1 MKRKMSSSMP
11 AVAPTERID
20 SLLRMVTGIPDER
33 LLESWTWR
41 GAEVNVRHGL
51 YRIVEIFE
59 EGAEDARQQSRGS
72 RMCDQSEAGRW
83 DLHAVLASLAV
94 SDLDADPGGEQ
105 WTIRK
110 TLRHMLGAQDWFGR
124 VMGESMRL
132 LAADA
137 PVPLDLPD
145 QILADFGPRPP
156 YAKGTIPEIVT
167 LFDTLMDR
175 ALAAVDELEVLG
187 KLDAPINWFGA
198 PVTQGYFAHRQSA
211 HLREHTIQID
221 KTLQLLGRTPT
232 EAQRIARAQAR
243 ALAGLL
249 SAPAATVADKLGE
262 AESVAAELAQ
272 RVGVAEGPG

>member
-1 MKRKMSSSMP
+1 M
-11 AVAPTERID
+11 APTDRID
-20 SLLRMVTGIPDER
+20 ALLRMVSGIPDAD
-33 LLESWTWR
+33 LLRSWAWR
-41 GAEVNVRHGL
+41 GTEVNVRHGL
-51 YRIVEIFE
+51 YRMLEIFE
-59 EGAEDARQQSRGS
+59 EGAEQARNRSRGS
-72 RMCDQSEAGRW
+72 RLRDQSEAGRW
-83 DLHAVLASLAV
+83 DLHAVMLPLAE
-94 SDLDADPGGEQ
+94 SDLDADPGEEQ

-110 TLRHMLGAQDWFGR
+110 TLRHTLGAQDWFGR
-124 VMGESMRL
+124 VLNDSVRL

-137 PVPLDLPD
+137 PVPLDMPD

-156 YAKGTIPEIVT
+156 YAKGTIPEILA

-175 ALAAVDELEVLG
+175 ALTAVDELEVMG
-187 KLDAPINWFGA
+187 KLDVPINWFGA

-243 ALAGLL
+243 AFAGMLC
-249 SAPAATVADKLGE
+249 APAATVADKLGE

-272 RVGVAEGPG
+272 RVGGVDGPG